1 MITLRMNA
9 RRSLLATIAV
19 ALLLSS
25 CAKHA
30 PGSTAATTTGL
41 TFATPKAALDALLA
55 ACQANDEA
63 KVIAIFGEEAKPIV
77 STGDAAA
84 DRERCE
90 KLLEASKQSTR
101 LDPTGPE
108 TVQIVVGTDDW
119 ALPIPLVKAGK
130 AWHFD
135 VAAGMQEIRR
145 RKIGAN
151 ELEAI
156 AACHVYVEA
165 QEEYAAR
172 RIGGGKAYAQRIVST
187 PGKKDGLYWES
198 TGKKDA
204 SPLSPIVADLAETS
218 GVWRGYRFRILT
230 AQGADAPG
238 GARDYVAKGKMTGG
252 FALVATPAVYGS
264 TGIMTFVVGPDGR
277 VYEKDLGD
285 KTDATVAAMTAYDPN
300 TTWKLVGG

>member
-1 MITLRMNA
+1 MTTYRTNA
-9 RRSLLATIAV
+9 RRSLLAICSA

-25 CAKHA
+25 CARHA
-30 PGSTAATTTGL
+30 PSSKAEPTGER
-41 TFATPKAALDALLA
+41 FATPKAALDALLA
-55 ACQANDEA
+55 ACTANDEA
-63 KVIAIFGEEAKPIV
+63 RVVAIFGEQARPIV

-101 LDPTGPE
+101 IDPTGPD
-108 TVQIVVGTDDW
+108 TAQIVVGTDDW
-119 ALPIPLVKAGK
+119 ALPIPLVKDGK
-130 AWHFD
+130 TWHFD

-145 RKIGAN
+145 RQIGAN

-172 RIGGGKAYAQRIVST
+172 RIGGGKSYAQRLVST
-187 PGKKDGLYWES
+187 PGTKDGLYWES
-198 TGKKDA
+198 SGKKDA
-204 SPLSPIVADLAETS
+204 SPLSPLVAELAETS

-230 AQGADAPG
+230 AQGAGAPG
-238 GARDYVAKGKMTGG
+238 GARDYVVKGRMTGG
-252 FALVATPAVYGS
+252 FALVAFPAVYGS

-277 VYEKDLGD
+277 VYEKDLAD
-285 KTDATVAAMTAYDPN
+285 KTDAIATTMTTYDPDS
-300 TTWKLVGG
+300 TWKLVGG